1 MTSIN
6 PILIM
11 LLEANAVLA
20 AFVLVYLLFFKKLT
34 HFSLNRYLL
43 LSAVV
48 TSVLIGTINYEHVS
62 VIAIDLPQIESAEIA
77 EAEEIDT
84 IAQVPIAADDTNQRS
99 SLDNLLGL
107 VFIVI
112 MAGSAFTLVRF
123 TLAFVSLYR
132 QIKSTEKHTE
142 NVYVGENVSSAF
154 SFVNRIYIPK
164 SYLQLSPEKLQTVID
179 HEQKHLTLK
188 HSFDTV
194 FTEILKPLFWYN
206 PLYWFLQKELKTIHE
221 FQVDQWM
228 QHRMSSA
235 EYSKLLMELTVK
247 SQDQNPLY
255 QSFSMHALGRRIKTM
270 NHEHSSAIHKV
281 KYLLFLPLAASL
293 GYAFSYQHSVE
304 YSFTSE
310 PTETSNLF
318 LFQLPLAKESI
329 TSVKPFGPRV
339 NPLNKTRHLHK
350 GVDLVAPLG
359 TPILAA
365 QSGKV
370 RSVVTDQSGY
380 GNRIIIDHNDSI
392 STTYSHLQK
401 TFVKQGQEVLI
412 GEQIATCGSTGR
424 STGPHLH
431 FEVILNQEVQ
441 DPKSYFVGELMNLG
455 RDKTIEN
462 STVFTVILDAG
473 HGGEDGGNVEADHL
487 EKDINLKAVM
497 MLKQKLEAQNV
508 NVVLTRSADETMS
521 LKKRVDF
528 TMFHP
533 NAVFVSLHA
542 NANSATESASG
553 IDIYVPKGEDERA
566 VESQKLA
573 QLTEIELKNQNL
585 KIRAIQQAP
594 YFVLTESE
602 VPAILVELGF
612 MTNAEDLQQMN
623 SAEYLEQ
630 MAEAIAKSI
639 MLYNK

>member
-1 MTSIN
+1 
-6 PILIM
+6 IM

-221 FQVDQWM
+221 FQVDQWI
-228 QHRMSSA
+228 QHRMPSA

-270 NHEHSSAIHKV
+270 NHGHSSAIHKV
-281 KYLLFLPLAASL
+281 KYLLILPLVASL

-380 GNRIIIDHNDSI
+380 GIRIIIDHNDSI

-401 TFVKQGQEVLI
+401 TFVKQGQEVLV

-455 RDKTIEN
+455 REKTIEN
-462 STVFTVILDAG
+462 STMFTVVLDAG
-473 HGGEDGGNVEADHL
+473 HGGEDGGIVANEHI

-533 NAVFVSLHA
+533 NAVFISLHA
-542 NANSATESASG
+542 NSAVESASG
-553 IDIYVPKGEDERA
+553 IDLYIPKGEDARA

-573 QLTEIELKNQNL
+573 QLTEIELTNQNF
-585 KIRAIQQAP
+585 KMRAVKQAP

-602 VPAILVELGF
+602 VPAILIELGF
-612 MTNAEDLQQMN
+612 MTNAEDLKQMN

-639 MLYNK
+639 ALYTK

>member
-1 MTSIN
+1 
-6 PILIM
+6 
-11 LLEANAVLA
+11 
-20 AFVLVYLLFFKKLT
+20 
-34 HFSLNRYLL
+34 
-43 LSAVV
+43 
-48 TSVLIGTINYEHVS
+48 
-62 VIAIDLPQIESAEIA
+62 
-77 EAEEIDT
+77 
-84 IAQVPIAADDTNQRS
+84 
-99 SLDNLLGL
+99 
-107 VFIVI
+107 
-112 MAGSAFTLVRF
+112 
-123 TLAFVSLYR
+123 
-132 QIKSTEKHTE
+132 
-142 NVYVGENVSSAF
+142 
-154 SFVNRIYIPK
+154 
-164 SYLQLSPEKLQTVID
+164 
-179 HEQKHLTLK
+179 
-188 HSFDTV
+188 
-194 FTEILKPLFWYN
+194 
-206 PLYWFLQKELKTIHE
+206 
-221 FQVDQWM
+221 
-228 QHRMSSA
+228 
-235 EYSKLLMELTVK
+235 
-247 SQDQNPLY
+247 
-255 QSFSMHALGRRIKTM
+255 
-270 NHEHSSAIHKV
+270 
-281 KYLLFLPLAASL
+281 
-293 GYAFSYQHSVE
+293 
-304 YSFTSE
+304 
-310 PTETSNLF
+310 
-318 LFQLPLAKESI
+318 LPLAKESI

-380 GNRIIIDHNDSI
+380 GIRIIIDHNDSI
-392 STTYSHLQK
+392 ATTYSHLQK
-401 TFVKQGQEVLI
+401 TLVKQGQEVLI

-455 RDKTIEN
+455 REKTIEN
-462 STVFTVILDAG
+462 STMFTVVLDAG
-473 HGGEDGGNVEADHL
+473 HGGEDGGILANEHL

-508 NVVLTRSADETMS
+508 NVVLTRSADETLS

-553 IDIYVPKGEDERA
+553 IDIYIPKGEDARA
-566 VESQKLA
+566 VKSQKLA
-573 QLTEIELKNQNL
+573 QLTEIELTNKNF
-585 KIRAIQQAP
+585 KMRAVKQAP

-639 MLYNK
+639 ALYAK